1 MRSLFRGQND
11 QAIVK
16 FNEALKTNRRYSM
29 AFRGLGLAYQKTG
42 RKVMA
47 REAYKRYLMLRP
59 TAPDADTIREK
70 IKTLE

>member
-1 MRSLFRGQND
+1 MLFRGQND

-16 FNEALKTNRRYSM
+16 FNAALKTSRRFSM
-29 AFRGLGLAYQKTG
+29 AYRGLGLAYQKTG

-47 REAYKRYLMLRP
+47 REAYKRYLIMRP
-59 TAPDADTIREK
+59 QAPDADTVREK